1 VRGSRWSGL
10 RIRGESVVKKSG
22 RMLNSVERYS
32 SRGRG
37 EVADVELMAK
47 VIPTTLELRALE
59 QYRIGG
65 WYSLNPKDARLV
77 ASFLNRLADEKE
89 SAQ

>member
-1 VRGSRWSGL
+1 
-10 RIRGESVVKKSG
+10 
-22 RMLNSVERYS
+22 
-32 SRGRG
+32 
-37 EVADVELMAK
+37 VADVELMAK